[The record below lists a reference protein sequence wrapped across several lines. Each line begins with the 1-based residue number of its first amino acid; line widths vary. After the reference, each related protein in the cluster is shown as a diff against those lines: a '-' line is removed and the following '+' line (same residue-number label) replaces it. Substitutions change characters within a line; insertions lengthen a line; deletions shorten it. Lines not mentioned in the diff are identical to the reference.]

1 MSEVRT
7 RTCMPHTLKL
17 IIHQE
22 QIAGA
27 LPGTRVENAQSAQQ
41 NSCWSY
47 LLNAWYLCLYQGTDG
62 TPSCLATWPANVFY
76 IPPPFRGIHMFDLS
90 NLFLIVVVFCCFYC
104 TLNFVSP
111 MTIGTR
117 VLSVSRKCRLAFTNP
132 HFDLTSY
139 PRAVSRVF
147 LWDLL
152 REENTNGAI
161 KLWHEQLE
169 LLLTRRGIEN
179 WGPVLL
185 SYPSSESTPRTISHI
200 THNRFLCCV
209 GSDRSWYWFS

>member
-1 MSEVRT
+1 MYEVRT

-27 LPGTRVENAQSAQQ
+27 LPGTGVGNAQSAQQ

-90 NLFLIVVVFCCFYC
+90 NLFLTVVVFCCFYC

-111 MTIGTR
+111 MTIGTW
-117 VLSVSRKCRLAFTNP
+117 VLSMSRKCRKCFFMIFCGRKILMAPSSSDVSSWNFCS
-132 HFDLTSY
+132 HEEALRIGVQSFWVIHR
-139 PRAVSRVF
+139 PRARHALSRISRTTDFSAV
-147 LWDLL
+147 WV
-152 REENTNGAI
+152 EIGADTGLARI
-161 KLWHEQLE
+161 
-169 LLLTRRGIEN
+169 
-179 WGPVLL
+179 V
-185 SYPSSESTPRTISHI
+185 
-200 THNRFLCCV
+200 
-209 GSDRSWYWFS
+209 